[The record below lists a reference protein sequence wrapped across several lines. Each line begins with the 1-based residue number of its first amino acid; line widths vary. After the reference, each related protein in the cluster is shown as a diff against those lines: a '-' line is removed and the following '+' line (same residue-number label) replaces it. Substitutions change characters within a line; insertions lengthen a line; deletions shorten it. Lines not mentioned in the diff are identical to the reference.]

1 VNRSTIGTTLA
12 LSLALGLLPA
22 TGASAA
28 TQTFNYTASEQS
40 FIVPAGVGTVHV
52 VAIGA
57 RGGAGGNTGGAGGA
71 AAQATGDLAVTAG
84 QVLYVEVGGNGDT
97 GQNGA
102 GSGTGGFNGGASGPA
117 CSGGSTPGA
126 GGGGGG
132 ASDVRLASRSA
143 GLSTDSRLIVAAGG
157 GGGGMHGNSADT
169 AGGGGGA
176 AGSDG
181 GNDQNFNN
189 GGGTAGKANAGGDGG
204 SSAAAG
210 NGAAG
215 QLGSGGAGGT
225 GSAACGGG
233 GGGGLYGGG
242 GGGGGLTDGAGGGG
256 GGSSRVPAGG
266 SNVVVGL
273 SASPQVQVS
282 YTPATI
288 NQTPAVA
295 AVSGLAFST
304 KTFAAESSGP
314 PATNA
319 RKKAPRG
326 TKVSFKLNEAANVR
340 FTVTQRLKGRKVKRG
355 KKTVC
360 VKPTHKNRKRKRCTR
375 VATLKGSF
383 TRNGVAGTNSFHFT
397 GRLRGRKLKPG
408 RYRLVATP
416 TAAGKKGKPT
426 SSRFRIVR

>member
-1 VNRSTIGTTLA
+1 
-12 LSLALGLLPA
+12 
-22 TGASAA
+22 
-28 TQTFNYTASEQS
+28 
-40 FIVPAGVGTVHV
+40 
-52 VAIGA
+52 
-57 RGGAGGNTGGAGGA
+57 
-71 AAQATGDLAVTAG
+71 
-84 QVLYVEVGGNGDT
+84 
-97 GQNGA
+97 
-102 GSGTGGFNGGASGPA
+102 
-117 CSGGSTPGA
+117 
-126 GGGGGG
+126 
-132 ASDVRLASRSA
+132 VRLASRSA

-157 GGGGMHGNSADT
+157 GGGGMQGSNPGT

-181 GNDQNFNN
+181 GSDQNANN
-189 GGGTAGKANAGGDGG
+189 GGGIAGKATAGGAGG
-204 SSAAAG
+204 SSAVAG

-233 GGGGLYGGG
+233 GGAGLYGGG
-242 GGGGGLTDGAGGGG
+242 GGGGGVTDGAGGGG

-266 SNVVVGL
+266 NNVVVAL

-282 YTPATI
+282 YTPATT

-326 TKVSFKLNEAANVR
+326 TKVSFRLNEAASVR
-340 FTVTQRLKGRKVKRG
+340 FTVTQRVKGRKVKRG
-355 KKTVC
+355 KKAVC
-360 VKPTHKNRKRKRCTR
+360 VKPTRKNRKRKRCTR
-375 VATLKGSF
+375 VVTLKGSF
-383 TRNGVAGTNSFHFT
+383 SRAGVAGTNSFHFT
-397 GRLRGRKLKPG
+397 GRLNGRKLKLG

-416 TAAGKKGKPT
+416 SAGGRKGKRT
-426 SSRFRIVR
+426 SVGFRIVR

>member
-1 VNRSTIGTTLA
+1 MNRSTIGTTLA
-12 LSLALGLLPA
+12 LLLALALLSA
-22 TGASAA
+22 TSASAA

-40 FIVPAGVGTVHV
+40 FIVPAGVGSVHV
-52 VAIGA
+52 VATGA

-71 AAQATGDLAVTAG
+71 AAQAAGDLAVTAG
-84 QVLYVEVGGNGDT
+84 EVLYVEVGGNGDT
-97 GQNGA
+97 GQAGA
-102 GSGTGGFNGGASGPA
+102 GSGTGGFNGGGSGPA
-117 CSGGSTPGA
+117 CGTPGA

-157 GGGGMHGNSADT
+157 GGGGMQGNNPGT
-169 AGGGGGA
+169 AGGFGGA

-181 GNDQNFNN
+181 GSDQNTSN
-189 GGGTAGKANAGGDGG
+189 GGGGAGKANAGGAGG
-204 SSAAAG
+204 PSTAAG
-210 NGAAG
+210 PGAAG
-215 QLGSGGAGGT
+215 QLGFGGAGGV

-242 GGGGGLTDGAGGGG
+242 GGGGGVSDGAGGGG

-273 SASPQVQVS
+273 TASPQVQIS
-282 YTPATI
+282 YTPATT
-288 NQTPAVA
+288 NNPTPPLA
-295 AVSGLAFST
+295 AVSGLAFSNT
-304 KTFAAESSGP
+304 TFAAEGSGP

-340 FTVTQRLKGRKVKRG
+340 FTVTQRTKGRKVKRG
-355 KKTVC
+355 KKTIC
-360 VKPTHKNRKRKRCTR
+360 VKPTKKNRKRKRCTR
-375 VATLKGSF
+375 TVTLKGSF
-383 TRNGVAGTNSFHFT
+383 SRTGVAGKNSFHFT
-397 GRLRGRKLKPG
+397 GRLNGRKLKPG

-416 TAAGKKGKPT
+416 TAGGKKGKSIST
-426 SSRFRIVR
+426 SFRIVR